1 MAARASILVWLAVL
15 SQLGLQPCLATRMGG
30 GLAGASLRTKT
41 KVSGQEADALSD
53 LDADIADV
61 SNRHLGIAS
70 SRSNSSTGK
79 LKGKSNG
86 TQAWWGRRRVSP
98 TPAPSPEDTSTTTI
112 ESTSTSTTL
121 PDTLP
126 EEEDTTTTTTET
138 TTSSTTLP
146 DTLPEEEDTTTT
158 TTETTTS
165 STTLPDTLP
174 EEEGEAP
181 GIDSKT
187 EDTSSGG
194 DSGSTTKTEGS
205 GEDSSSGED
214 SGSTTKT
221 EGSGEDSSSGGD
233 SGSTTKTEGSGEDSS
248 SGGDSGS
255 TTKTEGSGEDSSS
268 GGASGSTTKTEGS
281 GEDSSSGGA
290 SGSSTKPE
298 GSGEDSSSGGASGST
313 TKTEGSGEDS
323 SSDTSSTTT
332 SSTVTSK
339 PTSRTPAPTPAPE
352 GDEEIDGTITC
363 TNRLYGGAVGAVLGG
378 GVGYSLGSLGGVT
391 AGVAAAVGI
400 FPGALFTSM
409 FSTFV
414 VPEYRTVK
422 CDDGYEPVEA
432 RIACYGSDKP
442 RCRKKAEDSKNGGA
456 SASTSTPA
464 PAAGGASGS
473 TTKSKTEDSSSG
485 GASGSTTKSESS
497 GEDSSSGSAATDEDE
512 MDMGAGEDVAM
523 EEAAKHM
530 PKMNEYTSDS
540 IEDELD
546 LRPENEVTRPEALP
560 SRMENASTQQEG
572 ATRNANSVI
581 EGLRDLGE
589 EGIGNSSTEDNIEDD
604 ESTKAAEETGEL
616 DEEGEDAI
624 EEIMNFRGN
633 IDEYEEKDESTQA
646 SAATPPAAPP
656 ARPALLDTGV
666 RRISPQTGQKA
677 KKSKGKGRS
686 GQNEDDNDDNMNSS
700 AKESDEDDDEKDV
713 HPEDLFVPNKLSIL
727 LLSTAQAWMP
737 KNLRAQATRMMTMTK
752 WMFTPRISLKTV
764 ICRSQ
769 SGEMK
774 ALFKNLSRRI
784 QTTAMSSRVG
794 MKTIWIYMQKIA
806 WSEKITMTALPNK
819 LNTMLNFAKD
829 SLRRNPSEEA
839 RVMSSR
845 VGMKTIW
852 IYTQKIA
859 WSEKMNMIALPN
871 NLNTLLNFASVS
883 LRKNPAQKARAM
895 SSRVGMKTIWIYT
908 QKIAWSEKM
917 NMIALP
923 NNLNTLLNFASVS
936 LRKNPAQKARAMSSR
951 VGMKTI
957 WIYTQKMASSEKMSM
972 IALPNKLS
980 ILTTAMSS
988 RVGMKTI
995 WIYTQKMASSEK
1007 MSMIALPNKLSIL
1020 LLSTAQA
1027 WMPKNLRAQA
1037 TRMMTMTKWMF
1048 TPRISLKTVIC
1059 RSHC

>member
-713 HPEDLFVPNKLSIL
+713 HPEDLFEDGDMSKPVGGNESFVQKSESQDTDNSDVIEGWNEDDLDLHAEDSLVGENHHDSFAQQIEHYAKLRERQSSKESLGRSESDVIEGWNEDDL
-727 LLSTAQAWMP
+727 DLHAEDSLVGENEHDSFAQ
-737 KNLRAQATRMMTMTK
+737 Q
-752 WMFTPRISLKTV
+752 F
-764 ICRSQ
+764 
-769 SGEMK
+769 EH
-774 ALFKNLSRRI
+774 
-784 QTTAMSSRVG
+784 
-794 MKTIWIYMQKIA
+794 
-806 WSEKITMTALPNK
+806 
-819 LNTMLNFAKD
+819 FAKLRERQSSKESRAKSESDVIEGWNEDDLDLHAED
-829 SLRRNPSEEA
+829 SLVGENEHDSFAQQFEHFAKLRERQSSKESRAKSESDVIEGWNEDDLDLHA
-839 RVMSSR
+839 EDGL
-845 VGMKTIW
+845 VGENEHD
-852 IYTQKIA
+852 
-859 WSEKMNMIALPN
+859 S
-871 NLNTLLNFASVS
+871 FAQQIEHFDNSDVIEGWNEDDLDLHAEDS
-883 LRKNPAQKARAM
+883 LVGENELDAQNSK
-895 SSRVGMKTIWIYT
+895 G
-908 QKIAWSEKM
+908 
-917 NMIALP
+917 
-923 NNLNTLLNFASVS
+923 
-936 LRKNPAQKARAMSSR
+936 
-951 VGMKTI
+951 
-957 WIYTQKMASSEKMSM
+957 
-972 IALPNKLS
+972 
-980 ILTTAMSS
+980 
-988 RVGMKTI
+988 
-995 WIYTQKMASSEK
+995 
-1007 MSMIALPNKLSIL
+1007 
-1020 LLSTAQA
+1020 
-1027 WMPKNLRAQA
+1027 
-1037 TRMMTMTKWMF
+1037 
-1048 TPRISLKTVIC
+1048 
-1059 RSHC
+1059 RSK

>member
-194 DSGSTTKTEGS
+194 DSGSTTKT
-205 GEDSSSGED
+205 
-214 SGSTTKT
+214 
-221 EGSGEDSSSGGD
+221 
-233 SGSTTKTEGSGEDSS
+233 
-248 SGGDSGS
+248 
-255 TTKTEGSGEDSSS
+255 
-268 GGASGSTTKTEGS
+268 
-281 GEDSSSGGA
+281 
-290 SGSSTKPE
+290 E

-852 IYTQKIA
+852 IYTQK
-859 WSEKMNMIALPN
+859 
-871 NLNTLLNFASVS
+871 
-883 LRKNPAQKARAM
+883 
-895 SSRVGMKTIWIYT
+895 
-908 QKIAWSEKM
+908 
-917 NMIALP
+917 
-923 NNLNTLLNFASVS
+923 
-936 LRKNPAQKARAMSSR
+936 
-951 VGMKTI
+951 
-957 WIYTQKMASSEKMSM
+957 MASSEKMSM